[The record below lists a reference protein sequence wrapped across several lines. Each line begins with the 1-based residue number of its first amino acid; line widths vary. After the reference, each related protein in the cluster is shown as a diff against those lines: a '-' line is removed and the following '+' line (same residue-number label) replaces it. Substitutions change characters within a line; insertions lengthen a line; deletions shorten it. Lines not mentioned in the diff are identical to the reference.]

1 MSQQAFQNAIS
12 FHQKGDIRNAQR
24 LYMEVL
30 RQQPQ
35 HAYALRNLGLIAL
48 ETGRIDD
55 AANLYQRALRI
66 EPKMPAWKSELAQ
79 VYSRAGDA
87 VAAKNQLLEALKL
100 DAQNSLYWYLLGN
113 LYTDLGQL
121 EDAVH
126 GYRQALQVNPAQAR
140 VYSAL
145 AHLAATGDYQFTE
158 HEQQQLQHQLKNPKL
173 GADDQSHLHFAAANL
188 AHKSKHT
195 LAAYQ
200 HFCQANQ
207 LKKRSAKPW
216 QRFNAA
222 QLEQELEAVKRVFNA
237 EFFAAQKDFGSASE
251 TPVFIVGMPRTG
263 TTLIERVLSGHPQV
277 VGRGELMHIKA
288 IARDG
293 LRLKTGHNFPDNVL
307 STTPAELNTQA
318 QQYLRRV
325 IGNDRHALRVVDKMP
340 TNYQMLGLI
349 YLLFPKARVIHT
361 RRDPMDTLWSCFTR
375 NISARFTNDFQDLV
389 AMYRN
394 YRAYMSHWQGTLP
407 LAILDVDYEAMVADF
422 PNQAQRLVKFL
433 GLEWHEACLE
443 YHQHNAHVAT
453 ASKMQVRKPIYKTAV
468 HAWKRYE
475 DQLAPLR
482 SELDDYYAQD
492 SKH

>member
-1 MSQQAFQNAIS
+1 MSQHAFQTAIS
-12 FHQKGDIRNAQR
+12 HHQKGDIRNAQR

-48 ETGRIDD
+48 ETGRIED
-55 AANLYQRALRI
+55 AANLYQRALQV

-87 VAAKNQLLEALKL
+87 VAAKNQLLGALKL
-100 DAQNSLYWYLLGN
+100 EGQNSLYWYLLGN

-121 EDAVH
+121 DDAIH
-126 GYRQALQVNPAQAR
+126 AYRQALQHNPAQAR

-145 AHLAATGDYQFTE
+145 AHLAATGDYQFTAT
-158 HEQQQLQHQLKNPKL
+158 EQQQLAHQLNNPKL
-173 GADDQSHLHFAAANL
+173 GAEDQSHLHFAAANL
-188 AHKSKHT
+188 AHKGKHSDVAFT
-195 LAAYQ
+195 
-200 HFCQANQ
+200 HFCQANR
-207 LKKRSAKPW
+207 LKKSTAKPW
-216 QRFNAA
+216 QQFNAQ
-222 QLEQELEAVKRVFNA
+222 QLEQELLAIKRVFND
-237 EFFAAQKDFGSASE
+237 EFFSTQRDFGSQSE

-263 TTLIERVLSGHPQV
+263 TTLVERVLSGHPQV

-293 LRLKTGHNFPDNVL
+293 LRLKTGHPFPDNVL
-307 STTPAELNTQA
+307 STSSADLTTQA

-349 YLLFPKARVIHT
+349 YLLFPNARVIHT

-375 NISARFTNDFQDLV
+375 NISARFTNSFDDLA

-394 YRAYMSHWQGTLP
+394 YRAYMDHWQGLLP
-407 LAILDVDYEAMVADF
+407 LAMLDVHYEEMVADF
-422 PNQAQRLVKFL
+422 PGQAQRLVKFL

-475 DQLAPLR
+475 DQLAELR
-482 SELDDYYAQD
+482 SKLDDYY
-492 SKH
+492 H